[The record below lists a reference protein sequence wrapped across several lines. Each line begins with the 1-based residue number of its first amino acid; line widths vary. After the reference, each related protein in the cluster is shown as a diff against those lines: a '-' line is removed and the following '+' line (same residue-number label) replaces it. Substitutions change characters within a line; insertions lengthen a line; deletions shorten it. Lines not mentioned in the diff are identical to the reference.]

1 MVKLVFMAQ
10 GTNATTSKSYCL
22 FFAGTYSQSETSNDE
37 APAGRPVPERFCIW
51 SIHSKQDIHLLGNGQ
66 VPQYDKFLSG
76 SYGNART

>member
-37 APAGRPVPERFCIW
+37 AAARRPRH
-51 SIHSKQDIHLLGNGQ
+51 SIQT
-66 VPQYDKFLSG
+66 VLS
-76 SYGNART
+76 N